1 MSRAGEG
8 WGFWPR
14 IPAMTPNDSFHRSL
28 LQRRRFLALGG
39 ALAGSLG
46 VGALFPAWAR
56 SGTPGIVHASND
68 PRVLTGNSIAL
79 QIGESHF
86 TTGGRSG
93 HAVTVNGTLPAPLL
107 RLREGEAV
115 RIAVTNR
122 LKEQTSIHWHGLLV
136 PFQMDGV
143 PGVSFPGIDPGETF
157 VYEFP
162 LTHSGTF
169 WYHSHSGMQEAEGLF
184 GPIVIDPAGPDPI
197 ACDREHVLVLSDWS
211 PIHPHEQM
219 RRLKMMGGY
228 FNRQRQ
234 TLAGLLAGKDQP
246 LADRL
251 AWGKMRMD
259 ATDISDVTGSTYS
272 FLVNGHGNAENWTG
286 LFAPGEKVRLRVIN
300 ASSMTNFNFR
310 IPGLPLTVVAAD
322 GNPVQPVETDE
333 VQIAIA
339 ETYDFIVQPGA
350 AESYGVIA
358 EAIDRS
364 GLVRATLAQRPG
376 SVAETP
382 KLRERPVLTMRDMG
396 MDMSS
401 MDMGEGGEIDLS
413 KPANN
418 SMSGHSMSMRDP
430 SVAPGVKMGPGVATL
445 SPMPVDRLA
454 DRPTGLESVN
464 HRVLTYADLRSRDA
478 NPDPRAPSRQIDV
491 HLTAAMERYMWSM
504 DGEAMSENPSP
515 IPFRLGERVRVNLIN
530 DTMMPHP
537 IHIHGHF
544 FELVSGEP
552 GNRARKHTVNVLPG
566 GKASFDLTADAEG
579 DWAFHCHML
588 LHMHAGMMRV
598 VTVRRER
605 EG

>member
-1 MSRAGEG
+1 MSG
-8 WGFWPR
+8 
-14 IPAMTPNDSFHRSL
+14 
-28 LQRRRFLALGG
+28 
-39 ALAGSLG
+39 
-46 VGALFPAWAR
+46 LFPGWAR
-56 SGTPGIVHASND
+56 SGTSGIVHAGTDSG
-68 PRVLTGNSIAL
+68 VLSGNSIAL

-86 TTGGRSG
+86 ATGGRSG

-107 RLREGEAV
+107 RLREGETV
-115 RIAVTNR
+115 SIAVTNR
-122 LKEQTSIHWHGLLV
+122 LKEQSSIHWHGLLV

-162 LTHSGTF
+162 LTHAGTF

-184 GPIVIDPAGPDPI
+184 GPIVIDPAGADPI

-234 TLAGLLAGKDQP
+234 TLSGLLAGKDQS

-251 AWGKMRMD
+251 AWGAMRMD

-272 FLVNGHGNAENWTG
+272 FLVNGHGNTENWTG

-339 ETYDFIVQPGA
+339 ETYDFIVQPGT

-376 SVAETP
+376 LVGETP

-396 MDMSS
+396 MDMDG
-401 MDMGEGGEIDLS
+401 MDMGED
-413 KPANN
+413 
-418 SMSGHSMSMRDP
+418 SGHSMSMRDP
-430 SVAPGVKMGPGVATL
+430 SVAPSVKMGPGVATL
-445 SPMPVDRLA
+445 SPMPVDRLG
-454 DRPTGLESVN
+454 DRPTGLESVD
-464 HRVLTYADLRSRDA
+464 HRVLTYADLRSRNP
-478 NPDPRAPSRQIDV
+478 NPDTRVPSRQIDV

-504 DGEAMSENPSP
+504 DGEAMSENPTP
-515 IPFRLGERVRVNLIN
+515 ISFRLGERVRVNLIN

-552 GNRARKHTVNVLPG
+552 GSRARKHTVNVLPG
-566 GKASFDLTADAEG
+566 GKASFDLTADGEG

-598 VTVRRER
+598 VTVRKER
-605 EG
+605 EA